1 MCDTK
6 EKAVA
11 ADSVQAFDGDEIMSK
26 YDKESAYRKLSG
38 LPAKFV
44 FIIAVGW
51 SIFQLYTALFGTFPS
66 TLQRAPHL
74 GAALSLTFLLYP
86 GIGKP
91 TGKIP
96 FYDYILA
103 LLSVVCCAYHVVFY
117 DALQLRSGMFTQV
130 DIIVSLIA
138 VLLVLEAARRVAGM
152 VIVCLASFFLVY
164 ALFGKYFPGF
174 MSHSGLKLHRV
185 VTMEWLGTEGILGSP
200 IYVSSTFIFLFL
212 VFATFLKASG
222 VGDWMTNIAMSA
234 CGKQVGGPAKA
245 AVVASALQGTISG
258 SSVANTVSTGS
269 ITIPLM
275 KKTGYKPEFA
285 GAVEAAASTGG
296 QIMPPIMGAAAFIM
310 TEYIGCSYT
319 TIALAACIPALLY
332 FTGIITNV
340 HFEALKLGLTGVAD
354 SEIQSIPGLLRRGWY
369 MITPVIVIIYMLVAG
384 KTAMR
389 AALFGIIACIV
400 IWCVEIIRETHG
412 FDVKGFVV
420 KFIVGLEQS
429 ARGAVAVAVT
439 CGCAGIIVGVI
450 TKTGLGLKMAG
461 GIVALA
467 GGSKILTML
476 FTMFCSILLGMG
488 VPTTANYIIQATISA
503 PALVA
508 LGVPAIAAHLFV
520 FYFGIVADITP
531 PVALAAF
538 AGSGIAG
545 SNPMKTGFNAARLGM
560 AAYLVPYMFVL
571 NPVMVLVRPEGM
583 DNVLFIGKVALS
595 ILTAVV
601 GMVGIASGM
610 TGYLK
615 MRCNILERIMLV
627 AGGIMMVD
635 PGGITDGV
643 GVVLML
649 AVFFMQLS
657 RIKKQH
663 TAAV

>member
-1 MCDTK
+1 MSDTK
-6 EKAVA
+6 EKTVAVGEA
-11 ADSVQAFDGDEIMSK
+11 NFDSDEIMSK
-26 YDKESAYRKLSG
+26 YDKESSFRRLDG
-38 LPAKFV
+38 IPAKIV
-44 FIIAVGW
+44 FLIAVGW
-51 SIFQLYTALFGTFPS
+51 SVFQLYTALFGTFPS

-74 GAALSLTFLLYP
+74 GAALVLTYLLYP
-86 GIGKP
+86 AYGKP
-91 TGKIP
+91 TKKIP
-96 FYDYILA
+96 IYDYICA
-103 LLSVVCCAYHVVFY
+103 LLAVVCSAYHVFNY
-117 DALQLRSGMFTQV
+117 DQLLMRSGMFTKT
-130 DIIVSLIA
+130 DIIISLIA
-138 VLLVLEAARRVAGM
+138 VVLVLEAARRVAGM
-152 VIVCLASFFLVY
+152 VIVCLAGFFLFY
-164 ALFGKYFPGF
+164 ALAGKHFPGF

-319 TIALAACIPALLY
+319 TVALAACIPALLY
-332 FTGIITNV
+332 FTGIFTNV
-340 HFEALKLGLTGVAD
+340 HFEALKLGLVGVAD
-354 SEIQSIPGLLRRGWY
+354 DEVQSVKLLLKRGWY
-369 MITPVIVIIYMLVAG
+369 MITPVIVIIYLLVSG
-384 KTAMR
+384 RTAMR
-389 AALFGIIACIV
+389 AALFGIIACVV
-400 IWCVEIIRETHG
+400 IWCVEIVRETG
-412 FDVKGFVV
+412 AFDIKSFIV
-420 KFIVGLEQS
+420 KFIIGLEQS

-476 FTMFCSILLGMG
+476 FTMVCSILLGMG

-545 SNPMKTGFNAARLGM
+545 SNPMKTGFTAARLGM

-583 DNVLFIGKVALS
+583 STPIFVGNVLLAITTAIIGM
-595 ILTAVV
+595 I
-601 GMVGIASGM
+601 GIATGM
-610 TGYLK
+610 TGYFKLN
-615 MRCNILERIMLV
+615 CNIFERILLV

-635 PGGITDGV
+635 AGFITDIV
-643 GVVLML
+643 GISIML
-649 AVFFMQLS
+649 AIYLLQLS
-657 RIKKQH
+657 RSRVKRIPS
-663 TAAV
+663 V

>member
-1 MCDTK
+1 MRDIT

-11 ADSVQAFDGDEIMSK
+11 QEQQSFDGDEIMSK
-26 YDKESAYRKLSG
+26 YDKESAFRKLTD
-38 LPAKFV
+38 LPAKIV
-44 FIIAVGW
+44 FILAVGW
-51 SIFQLYTALFGTFPS
+51 SLFQLYTALFGTFPS

-74 GAALSLTFLLYP
+74 GAALVLTFLLYP
-86 GIGKP
+86 AYGKP
-91 TGKIP
+91 THKIP

-103 LLSVVCCAYHVVFY
+103 LLSIVCASYHIFFY
-117 DALQLRSGMFTQV
+117 DELLLRSGMFTTV
-130 DIIVSLIA
+130 DIVISLIA

-152 VIVCLASFFLVY
+152 VIVSLASFFLIY
-164 ALFGKYFPGF
+164 ALYGKYFPGF

-200 IYVSSTFIFLFL
+200 IYVSATFIFLFL

-319 TIALAACIPALLY
+319 TVALSACIPALLY
-332 FTGIITNV
+332 FTGIFTNV

-354 SEIQSIPGLLRRGWY
+354 SEVQSISGLLKRGWY
-369 MITPVIVIIYMLVAG
+369 MIAPVIVIIYMLVAG

-389 AALFGIIACIV
+389 AALFGIIACLV
-400 IWCVEIIRETHG
+400 IWCVEIFRETHG
-412 FDVKGFVV
+412 FDTKGFVV

-467 GGSKILTML
+467 GGSKILTMV
-476 FTMFCSILLGMG
+476 FTMLCSILLGMG

-508 LGVPAIAAHLFV
+508 LGVPGIAAHLFV

-583 DNVLFIGKVALS
+583 GTGLFVGKVILS
-595 ILTAVV
+595 IATAII
-601 GMVGIASGM
+601 GMIGIATGM
-610 TGYLK
+610 TGYFK
-615 MRCNILERIMLV
+615 TNCNIIERILLI

-635 PGGITDGV
+635 AGSITDGI
-643 GVVLML
+643 GIALLL
-649 AVFFMQLS
+649 AIYFMQLT
-657 RIKKQH
+657 RVKKKRA
-663 TAAV
+663 AAV

>member
-1 MCDTK
+1 MHMT
-6 EKAVA
+6 EKNRAQEPP
-11 ADSVQAFDGDEIMSK
+11 DLNSDEIMSK
-26 YDKESAYRKLSG
+26 YDKESAVKKLTG
-38 LPAKFV
+38 FPAKIV
-44 FIIAVGW
+44 FFLAVSW
-51 SIFQLYTALFGTFPS
+51 AIFQLYTALFGTFPS

-74 GAALSLTFLLYP
+74 GAALVLTFLLYP
-86 GIGKP
+86 AHGKP
-91 TGKIP
+91 TQKIP
-96 FYDYILA
+96 LYDCILA
-103 LLSVVCCAYHVVFY
+103 LLAVVCASYHVFFY
-117 DALQLRSGMFTQV
+117 DALLLRSGMFTKQ
-130 DIIVSLIA
+130 DILISLIA

-152 VIVCLASFFLVY
+152 VIVGLASFFLIY
-164 ALFGKYFPGF
+164 ALFGNYFPGF
-174 MSHSGLKLHRV
+174 MSHAGLKLHRV

-200 IYVSSTFIFLFL
+200 IYVSATFIFLFL

-234 CGKQVGGPAKA
+234 CGRQVGGPAKA

-285 GAVEAAASTGG
+285 AAVEAAASTGG

-319 TIALAACIPALLY
+319 TVALSACIPALLY
-332 FTGIITNV
+332 FTGIFTNV
-340 HFEALKLGLTGVAD
+340 HFEALKLGLTGVDAN
-354 SEIQSIPGLLRRGWY
+354 EVQPVGHLLRRGWY
-369 MITPVIVIIYMLVAG
+369 MVAPIIVIIYMLVSG

-389 AALFGIIACIV
+389 AALFGIIACLV
-400 IWCVEIIRETHG
+400 IWCVEIIRETHS
-412 FDVKGFVV
+412 FDVKGFLV
-420 KFIVGLEQS
+420 KFVLGLEQS
-429 ARGAVAVAVT
+429 ARSAVAVAVT

-476 FTMFCSILLGMG
+476 FTMLCSILLGMG

-508 LGVPAIAAHLFV
+508 LGVPGIAAHLFV

-545 SNPMKTGFNAARLGM
+545 SNPMKTGFTAARLGL

-571 NPVMVLVRPEGM
+571 NPVMVLVRPEGLSTQ
-583 DNVLFIGKVALS
+583 LFVGKVILS
-595 ILTAVV
+595 IITAVI
-601 GMVGIASGM
+601 GMVSIATGM
-610 TGYLK
+610 TGYFK
-615 MRCNILERIMLV
+615 MNCNIVERVLLIG
-627 AGGIMMVD
+627 GGIMMVD
-635 PGGITDGV
+635 AGVVTDGIGIALLIV
-643 GVVLML
+643 IY
-649 AVFFMQLS
+649 AMQLTHA
-657 RIKKQH
+657 KKKH
-663 TAAV
+663 DPAV

>member
-1 MCDTK
+1 MRDIT
-6 EKAVA
+6 EKTVTQEQQ
-11 ADSVQAFDGDEIMSK
+11 SFDGDEIMSK
-26 YDKESAYRKLSG
+26 YDKESAFRKLTG
-38 LPAKFV
+38 IPAKIV
-44 FIIAVGW
+44 FILAVGW
-51 SIFQLYTALFGTFPS
+51 SLFQLYTALFGTFPS

-74 GAALSLTFLLYP
+74 GAALVLTFLLYP
-86 GIGKP
+86 AYGRP
-91 TGKIP
+91 TQKIP

-103 LLSVVCCAYHVVFY
+103 LLSIVCASYHIFFY
-117 DALQLRSGMFTQV
+117 DELLLRSGMFTKV
-130 DIIVSLIA
+130 DIVISLMA
-138 VLLVLEAARRVAGM
+138 VVLVLEAARRVAGM
-152 VIVCLASFFLVY
+152 VIVSLASFFLIY

-200 IYVSSTFIFLFL
+200 IYVSATFIFLFL

-319 TIALAACIPALLY
+319 TVALSACIPALLY
-332 FTGIITNV
+332 FTGIFTNV

-354 SEIQSIPGLLRRGWY
+354 SEVQSISGLLKRGWY
-369 MITPVIVIIYMLVAG
+369 MIAPVIVIIYMLVAG

-389 AALFGIIACIV
+389 AALFGIIACLV
-400 IWCVEIIRETHG
+400 IWCVEIFRETHG

-476 FTMFCSILLGMG
+476 FTMICSILLGMG

-508 LGVPAIAAHLFV
+508 LGVPGIAAHLFV

-560 AAYLVPYMFVL
+560 AAYLVPFMFVL

-583 DNVLFIGKVALS
+583 GTGLFIFKV
-595 ILTAVV
+595 ILAIATAII
-601 GMVGIASGM
+601 GMIGIATGM
-610 TGYLK
+610 TGYFK
-615 MRCNILERIMLV
+615 TNCNIIERILLIG
-627 AGGIMMVD
+627 GGIMMVD
-635 PGGITDGV
+635 AGSITDGI
-643 GVVLML
+643 GIALLLTIYLMQ
-649 AVFFMQLS
+649 VS
-657 RIKKQH
+657 RVKKKRA
-663 TAAV
+663 AAV

>member
-1 MCDTK
+1 MSDTK

-11 ADSVQAFDGDEIMSK
+11 ADQTQTFDGDEIMSK
-26 YDKESAYRKLSG
+26 YDKESAFRKLEG
-38 LPAKFV
+38 IPAKMV
-44 FIIAVGW
+44 FLLAVGW
-51 SIFQLYTALFGTFPS
+51 SVFQLYTALFGTFPS

-74 GAALSLTFLLYP
+74 GAALVLTFLLYP
-86 GIGKP
+86 AFGRP
-91 TGKIP
+91 TKKIP

-103 LLSVVCCAYHVVFY
+103 LLAIVCTSYHVFFY
-117 DALQLRSGMFTQV
+117 DDLQLRSGMFTEV

-138 VLLVLEAARRVAGM
+138 VLLVLEAARRVAGL
-152 VIVCLASFFLVY
+152 VIVCLAGFFLAY
-164 ALFGKYFPGF
+164 ALLGQYFPGF
-174 MSHSGLKLHRV
+174 MNHPGLKLHRV

-234 CGKQVGGPAKA
+234 CGRQVGGPAKA

-319 TIALAACIPALLY
+319 TVALSACIPALLY
-332 FTGIITNV
+332 FTGIFTNV
-340 HFEALKLGLTGVAD
+340 HFEALKLGLTGVAEND
-354 SEIQSIPGLLRRGWY
+354 VQRVSSLLRRGWY
-369 MITPVIVIIYMLVAG
+369 MIAPVIVIIYMLVSG
-384 KTAMR
+384 RTAMR

-400 IWCVEIIRETHG
+400 IWCIEIIRETHG

-429 ARGAVAVAVT
+429 ARSAVAVAVT

-461 GIVALA
+461 GIVAMA
-467 GGSKILTML
+467 GGSKLLTMV
-476 FTMFCSILLGMG
+476 FTMLCSILLGMG

-508 LGVPAIAAHLFV
+508 LGVPGIAAHLFV

-583 DNVLFIGKVALS
+583 TTELFAAKVTLS
-595 ILTAVV
+595 IATAII
-601 GMVGIASGM
+601 GMIGIATGL
-610 TGYLK
+610 TGYFK
-615 MRCNILERIMLV
+615 TNCHVIERILLFV
-627 AGGIMMVD
+627 GGIMMVNAGTLTD
-635 PGGITDGV
+635 IIGIA
-643 GVVLML
+643 LLL
-649 AVFFMQLS
+649 AIYLAQFM
-657 RIKKQH
+657 RVKKKRP
-663 TAAV
+663 AAV

>member
-1 MCDTK
+1 MRDTK

-11 ADSVQAFDGDEIMSK
+11 PEQSPAFDGDAIMSK
-26 YDKESAYRKLSG
+26 YDKESAFRRLEG
-38 LPAKFV
+38 IPAKAV
-44 FIIAVGW
+44 FLLAVGW

-74 GAALSLTFLLYP
+74 GAALVLTYLLYP
-86 GIGKP
+86 AFGKA
-91 TGKIP
+91 TKKIP
-96 FYDYILA
+96 FYDYIMA
-103 LLSVVCCAYHVVFY
+103 LLAVVCSAYHVFFY
-117 DALQLRSGMFTQV
+117 DELLLRSGMFTQV
-130 DIIVSLIA
+130 DIVISLIA
-138 VLLVLEAARRVAGM
+138 VLLVLEAARRVAGP
-152 VIVCLASFFLVY
+152 VIVCLASFFLAY
-164 ALFGKYFPGF
+164 ALFGNHFPGF

-319 TIALAACIPALLY
+319 TVALSACIPALLY
-332 FTGIITNV
+332 FTGIFTNV

-354 SEIQSIPGLLRRGWY
+354 NEVQSVASLLKRGWY
-369 MITPVIVIIYMLVAG
+369 MIAPVVVIIYMLVSG
-384 KTAMR
+384 RTAMR

-400 IWCVEIIRETHG
+400 IWCVEIIRETHS
-412 FDVKGFVV
+412 FDVKGFLV

-461 GIVALA
+461 GIVAMA

-476 FTMFCSILLGMG
+476 FTMLCSILLGMG

-508 LGVPAIAAHLFV
+508 LGVPGIAAHLFV

-583 DNVLFIGKVALS
+583 ETGLFVGKVALS
-595 ILTAVV
+595 IATAII
-601 GMVGIASGM
+601 GMVGIATGM
-610 TGYLK
+610 TGYFK
-615 MRCNILERIMLV
+615 TNCNIIERILLIG
-627 AGGIMMVD
+627 GGIMMVD
-635 PGGITDGV
+635 AGVLTDGI
-643 GVVLML
+643 GIALL
-649 AVFFMQLS
+649 LGIYLMQLARS
-657 RIKKQH
+657 KPKR

>member
-1 MCDTK
+1 MRDIT
-6 EKAVA
+6 EKSLAQEP
-11 ADSVQAFDGDEIMSK
+11 QAFDGDEIMSK
-26 YDKESAYRKLSG
+26 YDKESAFRKLTG
-38 LPAKFV
+38 IPAKIV
-44 FIIAVGW
+44 FLLAVGW

-74 GAALSLTFLLYP
+74 GAALVLTFLLYP
-86 GIGKP
+86 AHGKP
-91 TGKIP
+91 TQKVP

-103 LLSVVCCAYHVVFY
+103 LLAVACASYHVFFY
-117 DALQLRSGMFTQV
+117 DELLLRSGMFTKL
-130 DIIVSLIA
+130 DIVISLIA

-152 VIVCLASFFLVY
+152 VIVGLASFFLIY
-164 ALFGKYFPGF
+164 ALFGNYFPGF

-200 IYVSSTFIFLFL
+200 IYVSATFIFLFL

-319 TIALAACIPALLY
+319 TVALSACIPALLY
-332 FTGIITNV
+332 FTGIFTNV

-354 SEIQSIPGLLRRGWY
+354 NEVQSVGSLLRRGWY
-369 MITPVIVIIYMLVAG
+369 MIAPVIVIIYMLVSG
-384 KTAMR
+384 RTAMR
-389 AALFGIIACIV
+389 AALFGIIACLV

-412 FDVKGFVV
+412 FDVKGFLV
-420 KFIVGLEQS
+420 KFILGLEQS
-429 ARGAVAVAVT
+429 ARSAVAVAVT

-476 FTMFCSILLGMG
+476 FTMLCSILLGMG

-508 LGVPAIAAHLFV
+508 LGVPGIAAHLFV

-545 SNPMKTGFNAARLGM
+545 SNPMKTGFNAARLGL

-583 DNVLFIGKVALS
+583 DTGLFVGKVVLS
-595 ILTAVV
+595 IVTAVI
-601 GMVGIASGM
+601 GMIGIATGM
-610 TGYLK
+610 TGYFK
-615 MRCNILERIMLV
+615 TNCNIIERVLLIG
-627 AGGIMMVD
+627 GGIMMVD
-635 PGGITDGV
+635 AGTITDGIGIALLIIIYV
-643 GVVLML
+643 
-649 AVFFMQLS
+649 MQFT
-657 RIKKQH
+657 RAKKKR

>member
-1 MCDTK
+1 MRDIT

-11 ADSVQAFDGDEIMSK
+11 QEQQSFDGDEIMSK
-26 YDKESAYRKLSG
+26 YDKESAFRKLTG
-38 LPAKFV
+38 LPAKIV
-44 FIIAVGW
+44 FILAVGW
-51 SIFQLYTALFGTFPS
+51 SLFQLYTALFGTFPS

-74 GAALSLTFLLYP
+74 GAALVLTFLLYP
-86 GIGKP
+86 AYGKP
-91 TGKIP
+91 THKIP
-96 FYDYILA
+96 FYDFILA
-103 LLSVVCCAYHVVFY
+103 LLSIVCASYHIFFY
-117 DALQLRSGMFTQV
+117 DELLLRSGMFTTV
-130 DIIVSLIA
+130 DIVISLIA

-152 VIVCLASFFLVY
+152 VIVSLASFFLIY
-164 ALFGKYFPGF
+164 ALYGKYFPGF

-200 IYVSSTFIFLFL
+200 IYVSATFIFLFL

-319 TIALAACIPALLY
+319 TVALSACIPALLY
-332 FTGIITNV
+332 FTGIFTNV

-354 SEIQSIPGLLRRGWY
+354 SEVQSISGLLKRGWY
-369 MITPVIVIIYMLVAG
+369 MIAPVIVIIYMLVAG

-389 AALFGIIACIV
+389 AALFGIIACLV
-400 IWCVEIIRETHG
+400 IWCVEIFRETHG
-412 FDVKGFVV
+412 FDTKGFVV

-467 GGSKILTML
+467 GGSKILTMV
-476 FTMFCSILLGMG
+476 FTMLCSILLGMG

-508 LGVPAIAAHLFV
+508 LGVPGIAAHLFV

-583 DNVLFIGKVALS
+583 GTGLFVGKVILS
-595 ILTAVV
+595 IATAII
-601 GMVGIASGM
+601 GMIGIATGM
-610 TGYLK
+610 TGYFK
-615 MRCNILERIMLV
+615 TNCNIIERILLIG
-627 AGGIMMVD
+627 GGIMMVD
-635 PGGITDGV
+635 AGSITDGI
-643 GVVLML
+643 GIALLL
-649 AVFFMQLS
+649 AIYFMQLT
-657 RIKKQH
+657 RVKKKRA
-663 TAAV
+663 AAV

>member
-1 MCDTK
+1 MRDIT
-6 EKAVA
+6 EKTVA
-11 ADSVQAFDGDEIMSK
+11 QEHQSFDGDEIMSK
-26 YDKESAYRKLSG
+26 YDKESAFRKLTG
-38 LPAKFV
+38 FPAKIV
-44 FIIAVGW
+44 FILAVGW
-51 SIFQLYTALFGTFPS
+51 SLFQLYTALFGTFPS

-74 GAALSLTFLLYP
+74 GAALVLTFLLYP
-86 GIGKP
+86 AYGKP
-91 TGKIP
+91 TQKIP

-103 LLSVVCCAYHVVFY
+103 VLSIVCASYHIFFY
-117 DALQLRSGMFTQV
+117 DELLLRSGMFTKI
-130 DIIVSLIA
+130 DIVISLIA

-152 VIVCLASFFLVY
+152 VIVSLASFFLIY
-164 ALFGKYFPGF
+164 ALYGKYFPGF

-200 IYVSSTFIFLFL
+200 IYVSATFIFLFL

-319 TIALAACIPALLY
+319 TVALSACIPALLY
-332 FTGIITNV
+332 FTGIFTNV

-354 SEIQSIPGLLRRGWY
+354 SEVQSISGLIKRGWY
-369 MITPVIVIIYMLVAG
+369 MIAPVIVIIYMLVSG

-389 AALFGIIACIV
+389 AALFGIIACLV
-400 IWCVEIIRETHG
+400 IWCVEIFRETHG

-429 ARGAVAVAVT
+429 ARSAVAVAVT

-467 GGSKILTML
+467 GGSKILTMV
-476 FTMFCSILLGMG
+476 FTMLCSILLGMG

-508 LGVPAIAAHLFV
+508 LGVPGIAAHLFV

-583 DNVLFIGKVALS
+583 GTGLFVGKVILS
-595 ILTAVV
+595 IATAII
-601 GMVGIASGM
+601 GMIGIATGM
-610 TGYLK
+610 TGYFK
-615 MRCNILERIMLV
+615 TNCNIIERILLIG
-627 AGGIMMVD
+627 GGIMMVD
-635 PGGITDGV
+635 AGSITDGIGIALLV
-643 GVVLML
+643 AIYL
-649 AVFFMQLS
+649 MQLS
-657 RIKKQH
+657 RVKKKRA
-663 TAAV
+663 AAV